1 MKLGVCWYPEQ
12 HPAEVWADD
21 TRRMAN
27 AGLELVRLGEFAWGA
42 LEPGPGSLELDWLER
57 AIDTAAASGLQVV
70 IGTPTAVPPRWLLRA
85 HPDMRLIDADGLARA
100 AGSRRATCPTA
111 PSGREASAR
120 IVTALAERFGAH
132 PAVRAW
138 QLDNEPGNHDS
149 ARCWC
154 AACESAF
161 RAWIERRYGTVD
173 GLNDAWGTAF
183 WSGQYRSWDEIE
195 LPRRSSTVQSPSLLL
210 AHRRFAS
217 HQVVAALAEQRA
229 IVEAASPARDILV
242 NLYWDDTFVDAR
254 DVHEAGG
261 VAAIDAYPHG
271 VDGPEAYAYLLD
283 LARGSAGPS
292 GRAWVMEQQPGPINW
307 TALNPPVPPGQVR
320 LWGWQ
325 AALHGIEASLF
336 FSWRP
341 TRSGQEQ
348 YHSGLLRHD
357 GSDDR
362 GLVEATQLAGELRD
376 VKRSLPT
383 VLERPRAKVAILH
396 AYEDGWAIEIDPH
409 QAGLTHRSL
418 VQPVHAAVHRLGL
431 DADMLGPRDDLT
443 GYRVIVAPALHLM
456 SPARVG
462 RLEEAMAA
470 GALVILGPR
479 SLVKDLDDCWLE
491 EPLPGGLASA
501 LGARVSEGL
510 SQTLALSV
518 EPGGAPAGPWTDILA
533 LDEASDPETTVLAR
547 YGGSSHLAG
556 EPAAVRRGSLAY
568 VGFSS
573 VEAWTDLLARLFEDL
588 DLAVLAPMAGVE
600 RFARGDR
607 LITLDHHARTVSGL
621 DLGDPDSSPRQAP
634 LALRRPAA
642 HPLPPAP
649 R

>member
-12 HPAEVWADD
+12 HPEKGWADD
-21 TRRMAN
+21 TSRMVD

-42 LEPGPGSLELDWLER
+42 LEPEPGRLELDWLER
-57 AIDTAAASGLQVV
+57 AVDTAAAAGLQVV
-70 IGTPTAVPPRWLLRA
+70 LGTPTAVPPRWLVRA
-85 HPDMRLIDADGLARA
+85 HPDIRLVDADGFARA

-111 PSGREASAR
+111 PSGRQASAR
-120 IVTALAERFGAH
+120 IVTALAERFGSH
-132 PAVRAW
+132 PALRAW

-154 AACESAF
+154 EACESSF
-161 RAWIERRYGTVD
+161 RAWIERRYETLD
-173 GLNDAWGTAF
+173 GLNDAWGTSF

-217 HQVVAALAEQRA
+217 HQVVAGLAEQRA
-229 IVEAASPARDILV
+229 IVAAASPGRDILV

-254 DVHEAGG
+254 AVHEAGG

-271 VDGPEAYAYLLD
+271 VEGPEAYAYLLD
-283 LARGSAGPS
+283 LARGSAGPA

-325 AALHGIEASLF
+325 AALHGIESSLF

-357 GSDDR
+357 GSPDR
-362 GLVEATQLAGELRD
+362 GLVEAGQLARELS
-376 VKRSLPT
+376 VVERSMPA
-383 VLERPRAKVAILH
+383 VLKRPRAQVAILH
-396 AYEDGWAIEIDPH
+396 AYEDSWAIEIDPH

-418 VQPVHAAVHRLGL
+418 IQPVHAAVHRLGL
-431 DADMLGPRDDLT
+431 DADVLGPRDDLT

-456 SPARVG
+456 SPARVE
-462 RLEEAMAA
+462 RLREAMAA

-491 EPLPGGLASA
+491 EPLPGGLAST
-501 LGARVSEGL
+501 LGARVVEGL

-533 LDEASDPETTVLAR
+533 LDDATDPAPTVLAR

-573 VEAWTDLLARLFEDL
+573 VEAWTDLLARLFEEL
-588 DLAVLAPMAGVE
+588 GLAVLAPRAGVE
-600 RFARGDR
+600 RFVRGDR
-607 LITLDHHARTVSGL
+607 LITLDHAAMTVGGL
-621 DLGDPDSSPRQAP
+621 GLGDPDG
-634 LALRRPAA
+634 PAG
-642 HPLPPAP
+642 
-649 R
+649 